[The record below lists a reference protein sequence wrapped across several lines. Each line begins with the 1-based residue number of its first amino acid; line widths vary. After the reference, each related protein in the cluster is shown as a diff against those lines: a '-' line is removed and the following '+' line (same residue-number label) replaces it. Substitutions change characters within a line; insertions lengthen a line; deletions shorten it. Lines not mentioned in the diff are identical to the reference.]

1 MKAKTIRGPAGSPL
15 VGRLPAFL
23 ADKLEF
29 LMRRAEECGGI
40 VRLDFGGTTYLVNK
54 PEDIRHVS
62 EATVFVAQSYAT
74 GLEPATK
81 GPRSDRNRMPC
92 FPYE

>member
-23 ADKLEF
+23 ADKLEL

-40 VRLDFGGTTYLVNK
+40 VRLDFGGDDLPREQAGRYSTCLGSNSVRGA
-54 PEDIRHVS
+54 IVRHRTGTGYE
-62 EATVFVAQSYAT
+62 EA
-74 GLEPATK
+74 
-81 GPRSDRNRMPC
+81 
-92 FPYE
+92 

>member
-40 VRLDFGGTTYLVNK
+40 VRLDFGGGRPT
-54 PEDIRHVS
+54 S
-62 EATVFVAQSYAT
+62 
-74 GLEPATK
+74 
-81 GPRSDRNRMPC
+81 
-92 FPYE
+92 